1 MWLEKAFLEE
11 RFVESE
17 CGWRGMGREE
27 GMGVRAHTGRE
38 VSRHPACGGSQ
49 TQPAADAVCMDMSG
63 WDWWSQETAD

>member
-27 GMGVRAHTGRE
+27 GTEVRAHTGRE
-38 VSRHPACGGSQ
+38 VNGHMVCGGPRLSMLQ
-49 TQPAADAVCMDMSG
+49 MLCAWT
-63 WDWWSQETAD
+63 

>member
-27 GMGVRAHTGRE
+27 GTGE
-38 VSRHPACGGSQ
+38 KEEA
-49 TQPAADAVCMDMSG
+49 
-63 WDWWSQETAD
+63 EK